1 MIRIRSYQH
10 QNPRCRGG
18 SFQQR
23 KMNSDEQDSNC
34 DLNEAYDAHR
44 SSLKKVTL
52 LHVFNETNT
61 STGTSTIILSSNPSS
76 ATRTN
81 LAVQKMPSI
90 VVQQKLTH

>member
-1 MIRIRSYQH
+1 MMRIRSYQH

-52 LHVFNETNT
+52 LHVFNET
-61 STGTSTIILSSNPSS
+61 SEVAPII
-76 ATRTN
+76 ARR
-81 LAVQKMPSI
+81 
-90 VVQQKLTH
+90 